1 MTKYQFQKKI
11 LLRSIFIMLILFIIL
26 TVVFS
31 GYVIKTQTIEFE
43 DQVDTQLQ
51 GITSQIDN
59 TLQLADD
66 IALQI
71 AANFQIIDV
80 FNKLQGYHGHREFF
94 EVEED
99 IQCIL
104 ENYYTKEEI
113 LKEFDFLLKDIFGI
127 EVYDSRDKKIIALK
141 MKNYLDEKFRSNVTN
156 QLLAA
161 NFGFVPSYL
170 VSIFKICYGLTPMD
184 YLVNKRID
192 EAKVLLEDGSLKI
205 KDIARVVGYEDS
217 LYFSKVFKKFT
228 GVSPKEYKG
237 DGV

>member
-1 MTKYQFQKKI
+1 MIYSPEGFKSDYTDLRRKI
-11 LLRSIFIMLILFIIL
+11 DCMILQCKNMNISDITDSFAELLKLL
-26 TVVFS
+26 TVRPITQKEAVRN
-31 GYVIKTQTIEFE
+31 IKYFVSELYK
-43 DQVDTQLQ
+43 VH
-51 GITSQIDN
+51 
-59 TLQLADD
+59 
-66 IALQI
+66 
-71 AANFQIIDV
+71 
-80 FNKLQGYHGHREFF
+80 HGHREFF

-99 IQCIL
+99 IQFIL

-141 MKNYLDEKFRSNVTN
+141 M
-156 QLLAA
+156 
-161 NFGFVPSYL
+161 
-170 VSIFKICYGLTPMD
+170 KICYGLTPMD

>member
-1 MTKYQFQKKI
+1 
-11 LLRSIFIMLILFIIL
+11 
-26 TVVFS
+26 
-31 GYVIKTQTIEFE
+31 
-43 DQVDTQLQ
+43 
-51 GITSQIDN
+51 
-59 TLQLADD
+59 
-66 IALQI
+66 
-71 AANFQIIDV
+71 
-80 FNKLQGYHGHREFF
+80 
-94 EVEED
+94 
-99 IQCIL
+99 
-104 ENYYTKEEI
+104 
-113 LKEFDFLLKDIFGI
+113 
-127 EVYDSRDKKIIALK
+127 

-161 NFGFVPSYL
+161 NFGFVPSYF
-170 VSIFKICYGLTPMD
+170 VCFFKICYGLTPMD

>member
-66 IALQI
+66 IA
-71 AANFQIIDV
+71 
-80 FNKLQGYHGHREFF
+80 
-94 EVEED
+94 
-99 IQCIL
+99 
-104 ENYYTKEEI
+104 
-113 LKEFDFLLKDIFGI
+113 
-127 EVYDSRDKKIIALK
+127 
-141 MKNYLDEKFRSNVTN
+141 
-156 QLLAA
+156 
-161 NFGFVPSYL
+161 
-170 VSIFKICYGLTPMD
+170 
-184 YLVNKRID
+184 
-192 EAKVLLEDGSLKI
+192 
-205 KDIARVVGYEDS
+205 RVVGYEDS

>member
-80 FNKLQGYHGHREFF
+80 FNMAKKT
-94 EVEED
+94 
-99 IQCIL
+99 I
-104 ENYYTKEEI
+104 
-113 LKEFDFLLKDIFGI
+113 LLKKQI
-127 EVYDSRDKKIIALK
+127 
-141 MKNYLDEKFRSNVTN
+141 
-156 QLLAA
+156 
-161 NFGFVPSYL
+161 
-170 VSIFKICYGLTPMD
+170 
-184 YLVNKRID
+184 
-192 EAKVLLEDGSLKI
+192 
-205 KDIARVVGYEDS
+205 
-217 LYFSKVFKKFT
+217 
-228 GVSPKEYKG
+228 
-237 DGV
+237 

>member
-51 GITSQIDN
+51 GITSQIDK

-80 FNKLQGYHGHREFF
+80 FNKLQGYH
-94 EVEED
+94 V
-99 IQCIL
+99 
-104 ENYYTKEEI
+104 K
-113 LKEFDFLLKDIFGI
+113 
-127 EVYDSRDKKIIALK
+127 
-141 MKNYLDEKFRSNVTN
+141 KNY
-156 QLLAA
+156 
-161 NFGFVPSYL
+161 FV
-170 VSIFKICYGLTPMD
+170 
-184 YLVNKRID
+184 
-192 EAKVLLEDGSLKI
+192 E
-205 KDIARVVGYEDS
+205 
-217 LYFSKVFKKFT
+217 
-228 GVSPKEYKG
+228 
-237 DGV
+237 

>member
-1 MTKYQFQKKI
+1 M
-11 LLRSIFIMLILFIIL
+11 
-26 TVVFS
+26 
-31 GYVIKTQTIEFE
+31 
-43 DQVDTQLQ
+43 
-51 GITSQIDN
+51 
-59 TLQLADD
+59 
-66 IALQI
+66 
-71 AANFQIIDV
+71 
-80 FNKLQGYHGHREFF
+80 
-94 EVEED
+94 EED
-99 IQCIL
+99 IQFIL

-205 KDIARVVGYEDS
+205 KDIARVVGMRIPLFFEMCLKNLQGLVRKNIRAGYREINS
-217 LYFSKVFKKFT
+217 SKAGRV
-228 GVSPKEYKG
+228 
-237 DGV
+237 

>member
-80 FNKLQGYHGHREFF
+80 FNKLQG
-94 EVEED
+94 
-99 IQCIL
+99 
-104 ENYYTKEEI
+104 
-113 LKEFDFLLKDIFGI
+113 
-127 EVYDSRDKKIIALK
+127 AL
-141 MKNYLDEKFRSNVTN
+141 
-156 QLLAA
+156 
-161 NFGFVPSYL
+161 
-170 VSIFKICYGLTPMD
+170 
-184 YLVNKRID
+184 
-192 EAKVLLEDGSLKI
+192 
-205 KDIARVVGYEDS
+205 
-217 LYFSKVFKKFT
+217 
-228 GVSPKEYKG
+228 
-237 DGV
+237 

>member
-1 MTKYQFQKKI
+1 M
-11 LLRSIFIMLILFIIL
+11 
-26 TVVFS
+26 
-31 GYVIKTQTIEFE
+31 
-43 DQVDTQLQ
+43 
-51 GITSQIDN
+51 
-59 TLQLADD
+59 
-66 IALQI
+66 
-71 AANFQIIDV
+71 
-80 FNKLQGYHGHREFF
+80 
-94 EVEED
+94 EED
-99 IQCIL
+99 IQFIL

-141 MKNYLDEKFRSNVTN
+141 MKNYLDEKYRSNVTN

-205 KDIARVVGYEDS
+205 KDIASVVGYEDS